1 MPSPMARFKSSISYT
16 GIVIIIH
23 LLVTCTALI
32 YELHIKRVV
41 KILSFVITVC
51 LGMKPLNF
59 KKIVFKDTMGKSKQ
73 PIPLILKQEFSM
85 FLQLEK
91 KTKTKTISFE
101 HPKLI
106 LTWTR
111 F

>member
-1 MPSPMARFKSSISYT
+1 
-16 GIVIIIH
+16 
-23 LLVTCTALI
+23 
-32 YELHIKRVV
+32 
-41 KILSFVITVC
+41 
-51 LGMKPLNF
+51 MKPLNF
-59 KKIVFKDTMGKSKQ
+59 KKTVFKDTMGKIKQ

-91 KTKTKTISFE
+91 TKTKNISFE